1 MIEQPDTTSRRVG
14 RVVAPV
20 VLGLLT
26 LALWA
31 VVAATAGLPKTLLP
45 PPADVFHRFVADLQ
59 NGLLLP
65 RTLTTAREA
74 VLGCLLAAVVALP
87 TGYLVARSRIA
98 DAALSPYLAASQ
110 AIPAVA
116 LAPLLVIWV
125 GYGLFPIVLLCA
137 LIVFFPVVLSTSLG
151 VRTLDK
157 DVIEAALLDGATG
170 LKLMRHIEIPLALP
184 AILTGL
190 RNGFTLSITGAV
202 VGELVMGGEGLGMI
216 LSSQANSV
224 DTTGVFSTLVMLCLL
239 AVVVYLVMVVLE
251 RALDPFKPVRRPT
264 PHPEGSR

>member
-1 MIEQPDTTSRRVG
+1 MTEHHPRRSVG
-14 RVVAPV
+14 RAVAPV
-20 VLGLLT
+20 VLGLLL
-26 LALWA
+26 LAGWA
-31 VVAATAGLPKTLLP
+31 LVAATAGLPTTLLP
-45 PPADVFHRFVADLQ
+45 SPADVAHRFAADLT

-65 RTLTTAREA
+65 RTLTTAWEA
-74 VLGCLLAAVVALP
+74 LLGCLLAAAVALP
-87 TGYLVARSRIA
+87 VGYLVARSRVA

-137 LIVFFPVVLSTSLG
+137 LIVFFPVVLATCLG

-157 DVIEAALLDGATG
+157 DVLEAAQLDGATG
-170 LKLMRHIEIPLALP
+170 LKLMRHIEVPLALP

-239 AVVVYLVMVVLE
+239 AVAVYLVMVALE
-251 RALDPFKPVRRPT
+251 HLLDPFTPVRRPT
-264 PHPEGSR
+264 THPTGGPR